1 MATHV
6 LAHQLKGRS
15 DAIGLSAM
23 ELDDFLKATEV
34 AVRGVFE
41 SDIDLIDSKANEEA
55 IAHRFAV
62 YLESSFPE
70 MNVDCEYN
78 RYGEELSPEQ
88 LPGIE
93 KCKEGKETGWII
105 PDILVH
111 VRKSK
116 EEDNLAVFE
125 IKSGSELDECD
136 KLKLMGMTMKSGRF
150 KYDFGMGVEFYPDH
164 CDRLLFVDGEQQG
177 EPIRSDGS
185 QTWASKRVSKVGG
198 GGPGSG
204 SRAKIEENADVVSL
218 DKAAR
223 KKIQGL
229 TPDMAVKLYD
239 NLNDKLI
246 TELTDSEYAERLV
259 LAERMSEILRNRR
272 KQKS

>member
-1 MATHV
+1 ME
-6 LAHQLKGRS
+6 S
-15 DAIGLSAM
+15 DG
-23 ELDDFLKATEV
+23 FLKATDD
-34 AVRGVFE
+34 AVKGVYE
-41 SDIDLIDSKANEEA
+41 NDLELVDSKADERA

-78 RYGEELSPEQ
+78 RYGEEPSPEQ

-93 KCKEGKETGWII
+93 ECKEGKESGWII

-116 EEDNLAVFE
+116 DGDNLAVFE

-136 KLKLMGMTMKSGRF
+136 KLKLMGMTSRSGRSR
-150 KYDFGMGVEFYPDH
+150 YDFGMGVEFYPDH
-164 CDRLLFVDGEQQG
+164 CDRLLFIDGKQQG
-177 EPIRSDGS
+177 EPIRSDAS
-185 QTWASKRVSKVGG
+185 QDWTSKRLSNVGE

-204 SRAKIEENADVVSL
+204 SRATIEENADIVSL

-229 TPDMAVKLYD
+229 TPDMAAELYD
-239 NLNDKLI
+239 NLKDKSI

-259 LAERMSEILRNRR
+259 LAEKLSEILRKRR